1 MQTLIKMAHIQVRD
15 QIHTM
20 EFDQNTRKVVFE
32 NLTFLFPINEDQ
44 DFNNI
49 VEGIDLD

>member
-1 MQTLIKMAHIQVRD
+1 MAHIQVQD

-20 EFDQNTRKVVFE
+20 EFDQNTRKEVFE
-32 NLTFLFPINEDQ
+32 NLTFQFPINEDQ

-49 VEGIDLD
+49 VEGIDSD